1 MFDAE
6 LAAVCGPKGKHDRQR
21 AAVRHG
27 TERGLVTL
35 GGHRVSVEHPRAR
48 TVDGLEVPLATY
60 RHFAAD
66 DLLTEVV
73 MEPMPA
79 GIGTRCHAAAAEPV
93 VSRSPRG
100 HGDEPAG
107 GLAPVRDPDQ
117 DRAGVAALLAA
128 DLSPLKIAVL
138 MVDGVHVADHCC
150 VVALGITAAG
160 TKVPVELWEGVTP
173 RTGPW
178 SGTCWPTWPSVGWR
192 PTTGCWWSSAVPR
205 PSHGRCGM
213 CSVIGQ
219 RSSAVLSTNDG
230 APPTSSLTTQ
240 DRTHQ
245 HNRKRVAGH
254 PRRQGFRRVVGSEVC
269 LT

>member
-6 LAAVCGPKGKHDRQR
+6 LAAVCGPKSKHDRQR

-35 GGHRVSVEHPRAR
+35 DGHRVSVEHQRAR

-73 MEPMPA
+73 MEPMLA
-79 GIGTRCHAAAAEPV
+79 GQGTRCHAAAAEPV

-107 GLAPVRDPDQ
+107 GLAPVRGPDQ

-138 MVDGVHVADHCC
+138 MVDGLHVADHCC

-160 TKVPVELWEGVTP
+160 TKVPVELWEGDTEN
-173 RTGPW
+173 RTVVKHLLAALAERGLEADD
-178 SGTCWPTWPSVGWR
+178 GLLV
-192 PTTGCWWSSAVPR
+192 
-205 PSHGRCGM
+205 
-213 CSVIGQ
+213 VIGGAKALSRAVRDVFRDRAAIQ
-219 RSSAVLSTNDG
+219 QLYYPQATERDRASARGRTRRRRPPACP
-230 APPTSSLTTQ
+230 AP
-240 DRTHQ
+240 
-245 HNRKRVAGH
+245 
-254 PRRQGFRRVVGSEVC
+254 
-269 LT
+269 